1 MGKILLVDDEPNIR
15 LLYKELL
22 NDEGYEVLEAETGKA
37 SFDIL
42 RREPI
47 DLVVLDIKLRLESGL
62 DVLQN
67 LTKEFP
73 SLPVILCSA
82 YASFQ
87 DDYISWLAEAYIVK
101 SSDTEELL
109 KVIKKILN
117 KKRKTEDN
125 TPVTEAEMKKE
136 EDLQIVSTNHLMKST

>member
-1 MGKILLVDDEPNIR
+1 MEKILLVDDETNIR
-15 LLYKELL
+15 LFYKEVLCE
-22 NDEGYEVLEAETGKA
+22 EGYEVLEAESGKE

-47 DLVVLDIKLRLESGL
+47 DLVVLDIKLRSESGL

-73 SLPVILCSA
+73 NLPVVLCTA
-82 YASFQ
+82 YSSFQ

-101 SSDTEELL
+101 STDTEELV
-109 KVIKKILN
+109 KEIKRVIN
-117 KKRKTEDN
+117 KKRRAGGDTLITK
-125 TPVTEAEMKKE
+125 VEMKKK
-136 EDLQIVSTNHLMKST
+136 EDLQIVSKTTYC

>member
-1 MGKILLVDDEPNIR
+1 MEKILLVDDETNIR
-15 LLYKELL
+15 LFYKEVLCE
-22 NDEGYEVLEAETGKA
+22 EGYEVLEAESGKE

-47 DLVVLDIKLRLESGL
+47 DLVLLDIKLRSESGL

-73 SLPVILCSA
+73 NLPVVLCTA
-82 YASFQ
+82 YSSFQ

-101 SSDTEELL
+101 STDTEELL
-109 KVIKKILN
+109 KEIKRVLN
-117 KKRKTEDN
+117 KKRKTRNN
-125 TPVTEAEMKKE
+125 TPATKAEMKQE
-136 EDLQIVSTNHLMKST
+136 EDLKIVSKTTYC

>member
-1 MGKILLVDDEPNIR
+1 MEKILLVDDEPNIG
-15 LLYKELL
+15 LFYKEVLCE
-22 NDEGYEVLEAETGKA
+22 EGYEVLEAESGKE

-47 DLVVLDIKLRLESGL
+47 DLVVLDIKLRSESGL

-73 SLPVILCSA
+73 NLPVVLCTA
-82 YASFQ
+82 YSSFQ

-101 SSDTEELL
+101 STDTEELV
-109 KVIKKILN
+109 KEIKRVIN
-117 KKRKTEDN
+117 KKRRAGGDTLITK
-125 TPVTEAEMKKE
+125 VEMKKK
-136 EDLQIVSTNHLMKST
+136 EDLQIVSKTTYC

>member
-1 MGKILLVDDEPNIR
+1 MEKILLVDDEPNIG
-15 LLYKELL
+15 LFYKEVLCE
-22 NDEGYEVLEAETGKA
+22 EGYEVLEAESGKE

-47 DLVVLDIKLRLESGL
+47 DLVLLDIKLRSESGL

-73 SLPVILCSA
+73 NLPVVLCTA
-82 YASFQ
+82 YSSFQ

-101 SSDTEELL
+101 STDTEELV
-109 KVIKKILN
+109 KEIKRVIN
-117 KKRKTEDN
+117 KKRRAGGDTLITK
-125 TPVTEAEMKKE
+125 VEMKKK
-136 EDLQIVSTNHLMKST
+136 EDLQIVSKTTYC

>member
-1 MGKILLVDDEPNIR
+1 MEKILLVDDEPNIR

-22 NDEGYEVLEAETGKA
+22 NDEGYKVLEAETGKA

-47 DLVVLDIKLRLESGL
+47 DLVVLDIKLRSESGL

-73 SLPVILCSA
+73 NLPVILCTA
-82 YASFQ
+82 YTSFQ
-87 DDYISWLAEAYIVK
+87 DDYISWLAEAYIIK

-109 KVIKKILN
+109 KEIKKVLN
-117 KKRKTEDN
+117 KKRRTKDD
-125 TPVTEAEMKKE
+125 TPATKAQIEQE
-136 EDLQIVSTNHLMKST
+136 EDLKTVSANHLVK

>member
-1 MGKILLVDDEPNIR
+1 MEKILLVDDEPNIG
-15 LLYKELL
+15 LFYKEVLCE
-22 NDEGYEVLEAETGKA
+22 EGYEVLEAESGKE

-47 DLVVLDIKLRLESGL
+47 DLVVLDIKLRSESGL

-73 SLPVILCSA
+73 NLPVVLCTA
-82 YASFQ
+82 YSSFQ

-101 SSDTEELL
+101 STDTEELL
-109 KVIKKILN
+109 KEIKRVLN
-117 KKRKTEDN
+117 KKRKTRNN
-125 TPVTEAEMKKE
+125 TPATKAEMKQE
-136 EDLQIVSTNHLMKST
+136 EDLKIVSKTTYC

>member
-1 MGKILLVDDEPNIR
+1 MEKILLVDDETNIR
-15 LLYKELL
+15 LFYKEVLCE
-22 NDEGYEVLEAETGKA
+22 EGYEVLEAESGKE

-47 DLVVLDIKLRLESGL
+47 DLVLLDIKLRSESGL

-73 SLPVILCSA
+73 NLPVVLCTA
-82 YASFQ
+82 YSSFQ

-101 SSDTEELL
+101 STDTEELL
-109 KVIKKILN
+109 KEIKRVLN
-117 KKRKTEDN
+117 KKRRTRNN
-125 TPVTEAEMKKE
+125 TPATKAEMKQE
-136 EDLQIVSTNHLMKST
+136 EDLKIVSKTTYC

>member
-1 MGKILLVDDEPNIR
+1 MEKILLVDDEPNIR
-15 LLYKELL
+15 LLYKVLL
-22 NDEGYEVLEAETGKA
+22 NEEGYEVSEAGSGKE

-47 DLVVLDIKLRLESGL
+47 DLVVLDIKLRSESGL

-73 SLPVILCSA
+73 NLPVVLCTA
-82 YASFQ
+82 YTSFQ

-101 SSDTEELL
+101 SSDTEEFI
-109 KVIKKILN
+109 KEIKRVIN
-117 KKRKTEDN
+117 KKRRTGDDTITTK
-125 TPVTEAEMKKE
+125 VEMNKE
-136 EDLQIVSTNHLMKST
+136 EDLKKVSTNH

>member
-1 MGKILLVDDEPNIR
+1 MEKILLVDDEPNIG
-15 LLYKELL
+15 LFYKEVLCE
-22 NDEGYEVLEAETGKA
+22 EGYEVLEAESGKE

-47 DLVVLDIKLRLESGL
+47 DLVVLDIKLRSESGL

-73 SLPVILCSA
+73 NLPVVLCTA
-82 YASFQ
+82 YSSFQ

-101 SSDTEELL
+101 STDTEELL
-109 KVIKKILN
+109 KEIKRVLN
-117 KKRKTEDN
+117 KKRRAGGDTLITK
-125 TPVTEAEMKKE
+125 VEMKKKE
-136 EDLQIVSTNHLMKST
+136 

>member
-1 MGKILLVDDEPNIR
+1 MEKILLVDDEPNIG
-15 LLYKELL
+15 LFYKEVLCE
-22 NDEGYEVLEAETGKA
+22 EGYEVLEAESGKE

-47 DLVVLDIKLRLESGL
+47 DLVLLDIKLRSESGL

-73 SLPVILCSA
+73 NLPVVLCTA
-82 YASFQ
+82 YSSFQ

-101 SSDTEELL
+101 SSDTDELL

-117 KKRKTEDN
+117 KKRSTKDN
-125 TPVTEAEMKKE
+125 TPAIEAEMKQE
-136 EDLQIVSTNHLMKST
+136 EDLKIVSTNH

>member
-1 MGKILLVDDEPNIR
+1 MEKILLVDDEPNIR
-15 LLYKELL
+15 LLYKDLL

-117 KKRKTEDN
+117 KKRSTKDN
-125 TPVTEAEMKKE
+125 TPVTEAEMKQE
-136 EDLQIVSTNHLMKST
+136 EDLKIVSTNHLMKST

>member
-42 RREPI
+42 RHELV

-117 KKRKTEDN
+117 KKRSTKDN
-125 TPVTEAEMKKE
+125 TPVTEAEMKQE
-136 EDLQIVSTNHLMKST
+136 EDLKIVSTNHLMKST

>member
-1 MGKILLVDDEPNIR
+1 MEKILLVDDEPNIG
-15 LLYKELL
+15 LFYKEVLCE
-22 NDEGYEVLEAETGKA
+22 EGYEVLEAESGKE

-47 DLVVLDIKLRLESGL
+47 DLVLLDIKLRSESGL

-73 SLPVILCSA
+73 NLPVVLCTA
-82 YASFQ
+82 YSSFQ

-101 SSDTEELL
+101 STDTEELL
-109 KVIKKILN
+109 KEIKRVLN
-117 KKRKTEDN
+117 KKRKTRNN
-125 TPVTEAEMKKE
+125 TPATKAEMKQE
-136 EDLQIVSTNHLMKST
+136 EDLKIVSKTTYC

>member
-1 MGKILLVDDEPNIR
+1 MEKILLVDDEPNIR

-22 NDEGYEVLEAETGKA
+22 NDEGYKVLEAETGKA

-47 DLVVLDIKLRLESGL
+47 DLVVLDIKLRSESGL
-62 DVLQN
+62 DLLQN

-73 SLPVILCSA
+73 NLPVVLCTA
-82 YASFQ
+82 YSSFQ

-101 SSDTEELL
+101 SSDTEELV
-109 KVIKKILN
+109 KEIKRVIN
-117 KKRKTEDN
+117 KKRRTGDDTLTTKI
-125 TPVTEAEMKKE
+125 EMKKK
-136 EDLQIVSTNHLMKST
+136 EDLKIVSKTTYC

>member
-67 LTKEFP
+67 LTKASALLFQYLASGVSWEALP
-73 SLPVILCSA
+73 SRPWGTC
-82 YASFQ
+82 
-87 DDYISWLAEAYIVK
+87 AYIVK
-101 SSDTEELL
+101 SS
-109 KVIKKILN
+109 
-117 KKRKTEDN
+117 
-125 TPVTEAEMKKE
+125 
-136 EDLQIVSTNHLMKST
+136 

>member
-1 MGKILLVDDEPNIR
+1 MEKILLVDDEPNIR

-22 NDEGYEVLEAETGKA
+22 NDEGYKVLEAETGKA

-47 DLVVLDIKLRLESGL
+47 DLVVLDIKLRSESGL

-73 SLPVILCSA
+73 NLPVILCTA
-82 YASFQ
+82 YTSFQ

-109 KVIKKILN
+109 KEIKKVLN
-117 KKRKTEDN
+117 KKRRTKDD
-125 TPVTEAEMKKE
+125 TPATKAQIEQE
-136 EDLQIVSTNHLMKST
+136 EDLKTVSANHLVK

>member
-1 MGKILLVDDEPNIR
+1 MEKILLVDDEPNIR

-73 SLPVILCSA
+73 SLPVILGSA
-82 YASFQ
+82 YAACQLQNLVGF
-87 DDYISWLAEAYIVK
+87 LAAYILMQCYR
-101 SSDTEELL
+101 EELL
-109 KVIKKILN
+109 KVIK
-117 KKRKTEDN
+117 
-125 TPVTEAEMKKE
+125 
-136 EDLQIVSTNHLMKST
+136 

>member
-22 NDEGYEVLEAETGKA
+22 NDEGYKVLEAETGKA

-47 DLVVLDIKLRLESGL
+47 DLVVLDIKLRSESGL

-73 SLPVILCSA
+73 NLPVILCTA
-82 YASFQ
+82 YTSFQ

-109 KVIKKILN
+109 KEIKKVLN
-117 KKRKTEDN
+117 KKRRTKDN
-125 TPVTEAEMKKE
+125 TPATKAQIEQE
-136 EDLQIVSTNHLMKST
+136 EDLKTVSANHLVK